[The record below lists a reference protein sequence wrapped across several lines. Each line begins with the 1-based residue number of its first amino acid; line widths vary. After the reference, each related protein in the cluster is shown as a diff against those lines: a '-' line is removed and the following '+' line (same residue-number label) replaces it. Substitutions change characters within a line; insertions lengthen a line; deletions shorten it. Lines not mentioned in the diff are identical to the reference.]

1 MTGEAPEVGL
11 GDPGPGVPT
20 PASWLWRAGSRGV
33 FPEPPPAAPPRFLPA
48 PRARPAPRL
57 PSPSRRPRGSS
68 FPRGRVPTRPRPA
81 PLRLCPPPPPSLLLP
96 SSCPGPY
103 SLFLLVCDK
112 GSLCSPGWPRTCCV
126 RRAGFELRCL
136 CFWSRE
142 IKAKGARHHPDLFF
156 EARRPS
162 CPQGQGPIQALLAF
176 WPLLL
181 LPAAAPLC
189 LDHAG
194 PISCCWLSLSCSE
207 ISGFVL
213 SSTVIIRPASLCLLL
228 PLAIYLCILVSGDPT
243 ESPLGLLSFNNLSLL
258 FPSQ

>member
-1 MTGEAPEVGL
+1 MSARG
-11 GDPGPGVPT
+11 GDRRGARG
-20 PASWLWRAGSRGV
+20 RARGSRARCPDSG
-33 FPEPPPAAPPRFLPA
+33 FLA
-48 PRARPAPRL
+48 
-57 PSPSRRPRGSS
+57 
-68 FPRGRVPTRPRPA
+68 
-81 PLRLCPPPPPSLLLP
+81 
-96 SSCPGPY
+96 